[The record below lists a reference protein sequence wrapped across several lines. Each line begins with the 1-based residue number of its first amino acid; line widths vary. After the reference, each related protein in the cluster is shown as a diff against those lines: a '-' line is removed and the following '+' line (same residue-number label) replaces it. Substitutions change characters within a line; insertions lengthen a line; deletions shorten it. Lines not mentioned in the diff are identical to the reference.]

1 MLIPNIY
8 SIGDLG
14 DIMITEQVIERLT
27 YDTKTLFDF
36 YDKMNLFKT
45 KKQKS
50 EDISGLLE
58 NAMADLIE
66 GAVAPKI
73 DSEPDIRLHGE
84 PVEIKT
90 TSGECWFSGTYSKRE
105 GYFIFLSWQLNK
117 DNTPT
122 FFICGKDLKKD
133 AWKPST
139 SDSYYATTYD
149 KKRLYKNRRDWTFYK
164 GYLEAY
170 DRGKQQCIKLHT
182 GELEQEFLWE
192 TSPPE

>member
-1 MLIPNIY
+1 
-8 SIGDLG
+8 
-14 DIMITEQVIERLT
+14 MITEQVIEKLT
-27 YDTKTLFDF
+27 YDTETLFNF

-58 NAMADLIE
+58 NAMSELIE

-90 TSGECWFSGTYSKRE
+90 TSGDCWFSGTYSKRE

-117 DNTPT
+117 DNRPS

-133 AWKPST
+133 AWKAST

-149 KKRLYKNRRDWTFYK
+149 KKRLYKNRKDWTFYK
-164 GYLEAY
+164 GWLEAY

-182 GELEQEFLWE
+182 AELDQEFLWDTE
-192 TSPPE
+192 PPE